1 MCFKKIIMALAVAL
15 SCACTVLENRSAC
28 PCQLVLNLDDPANY
42 KCDSLLLRVST
53 QGYEWTKIVGREQ
66 YAIPVAVAVPVR
78 GGVYVSVVDNVL
90 SRYCNFDGL
99 SIPLGEQ
106 CPQAYMFG
114 TWCDTTPDEARV
126 DVRIHKNYCGVT
138 VCFSTPAIKDYDL
151 MIRGGVSGYSRE
163 GVPMPGEFGFVPY
176 FEKDLNSYFRLPR
189 QTDASLRLEITT
201 PHGNDSALALGSY
214 IVQSGYDWSAEDL
227 DDIVV
232 YVDFVETTFTISI
245 NEWSEEVST
254 DIII

>member
-1 MCFKKIIMALAVAL
+1 MIMALTIAL

-42 KCDSLLLRVST
+42 NCDSLLVRVSA
-53 QGYEWTKIVGREQ
+53 QGYEWSKIVGSDQ

-78 GGVYVSVVDNVL
+78 GGVFVSVVDNRM
-90 SRYCNFDGL
+90 SRYCNFDGF

-106 CPQAYMFG
+106 CPPAYMFG
-114 TWCDTTPDEARV
+114 TYCDTTEDEAEV

-138 VCFSTPAIKDYDL
+138 VCFSSPAIMEYDL
-151 MIRGGVSGYSRE
+151 MIRGDVAGYSRE
-163 GVPMPGEFGFVPY
+163 GVPIAGEFGFVPY
-176 FEKDLNSYFRLPR
+176 FEEGLNSFFRLPR
-189 QTDASLRLEITT
+189 QNDASLRLEITT
-201 PHGNDSALALGSY
+201 PRGNDTALALGSY

-232 YVDFVETTFTISI
+232 YVDFVETVFTISI
-245 NEWSEEVST
+245 NDWSSEVAT

>member
-1 MCFKKIIMALAVAL
+1 MALAVAL

-42 KCDSLLLRVST
+42 SCDSLLLRVSA
-53 QGYEWTKIVGREQ
+53 QGYEWKKIVGRDQ

-78 GGVYVSVVDNVL
+78 GGVFVSVVDNRM
-90 SRYCNFDGL
+90 SRYCSFDGF

-106 CPQAYMFG
+106 CPPAYMFG
-114 TWCDTTPDEARV
+114 TYCDTTADETEV

-138 VCFSTPAIKDYDL
+138 VCFSSPAITEYDL
-151 MIRGGVSGYSRE
+151 MIRGDVSGYSRE
-163 GVPMPGEFGFVPY
+163 GVPLTGEFGFVPY
-176 FEKDLNSYFRLPR
+176 FEKGLNSYFRLPR
-189 QTDASLRLEITT
+189 QNDASLRLEITT
-201 PHGNDSALALGSY
+201 PRGSDTALALGSY
-214 IVQSGYDWSAEDL
+214 IMQSGYDWSAEDL

-232 YVDFVETTFTISI
+232 YVDFVETAFTISI
-245 NEWSEEVST
+245 NDWSAEVAT